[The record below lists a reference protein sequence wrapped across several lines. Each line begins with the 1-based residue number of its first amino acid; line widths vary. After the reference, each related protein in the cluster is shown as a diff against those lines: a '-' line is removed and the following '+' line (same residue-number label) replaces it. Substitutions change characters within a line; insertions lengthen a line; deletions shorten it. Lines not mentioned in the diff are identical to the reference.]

1 MNPLDDRYIGSVCEI
16 RSFTNELQSI
26 GVIND
31 ISGDNIIIFPK
42 KDSLRVLNAKTKLK
56 INIFNSKAGF
66 TVLTCETVNST
77 RDMLKVNNAIKI
89 IDHERRTGFRV
100 EVDLTAQVSP
110 TGDFYSDLEKGIL
123 TEVSIKNLSMHGIQM
138 VSPNRFAPAQNV
150 WIKFKMDNDTIETKA
165 QIMRE
170 SEEISVGGA
179 TFYEYGVMLIID
191 RSDYDDKICSYIFK
205 KQREIAQKAR

>member
-1 MNPLDDRYIGSVCEI
+1 
-16 RSFTNELQSI
+16 
-26 GVIND
+26 
-31 ISGDNIIIFPK
+31 
-42 KDSLRVLNAKTKLK
+42 
-56 INIFNSKAGF
+56 
-66 TVLTCETVNST
+66 
-77 RDMLKVNNAIKI
+77 
-89 IDHERRTGFRV
+89 
-100 EVDLTAQVSP
+100 
-110 TGDFYSDLEKGIL
+110 
-123 TEVSIKNLSMHGIQM
+123 
-138 VSPNRFAPAQNV
+138 PNRFAPAQNV